1 MCNKNTGK
9 VLLRTIVALILAAVM
24 MSALFLPIFKVGSYD
39 VQTSEK
45 YTGGL
50 FTQYAKPVG
59 EIDVNLFTFADLAL
73 NMEDIYDIIRIQ
85 SLEAKVAYMTNEAM
99 NLYSEMST
107 LDDDDAQKAE
117 LKAEIDAIMESANG
131 LHAELE
137 KISNDMGKERQLEL
151 AEKLQDKDFCESLVL
166 SYLIYENFSGTFVEV
181 DTSTEKSAF
190 ATNTAGILE
199 ILLIFAIFVY
209 IVYFIIAFAILFVV
223 KLISFVVRL
232 IAKKCD
238 DESCKKLSKFPF
250 VSCAL
255 TFFTLF
261 LLWSI
266 VSSMEIA
273 IGTGLIVM
281 LSVAVVAAL
290 STAIFRALAANKNI
304 VDTLLNVTV
313 CIVAIFLAIFLSLTL
328 LKVDALYDYKKSAA
342 EYTYV
347 YFLEAVSE
355 NNIETIDEMDLVLEE
370 VAKAN
375 MKNTVIILTASVG
388 IAILLVFA
396 ISYFIKQLSND
407 GEARADGKPMVS
419 RAGIV
424 LCAVLLAV
432 SLVPS
437 LVGTASVEKQYDSIE
452 KGRYKILWYS
462 YVQQNT
468 TMSQEYN
475 TCLSTYTSLVHEIEA
490 LGEKIEI
497 AEGDTLLEYKQER
510 DEVVDYTW
518 MVGRKLDRTRLDK
531 KNGASMCMAA
541 AVALFV
547 TQFIYTFIMYDNK
560 KKKPLAVEAEAI
572 EAEAVEAEAIEAEAI
587 ETEAVEVEAIEAEG
601 AEAIES
607 EIIEAEA
614 VESEVVEAEVNESE
628 ASPED
633 EKTINE

>member
-1 MCNKNTGK
+1 MCNKNTSK
-9 VLLRTIVALILAAVM
+9 VLLRTIVAFVLAAVM
-24 MSALFLPIFKVGSYD
+24 ISALFLPILKVGTYD
-39 VQTSEK
+39 VQTSEE
-45 YTGGL
+45 YTSGL

-59 EIDVNLFTFADLAL
+59 EIDVNLFTFVDIGL
-73 NMEDIYDIIRIQ
+73 NIRDIYDVIRIQ
-85 SLEAKVAYMTNEAM
+85 SIEAKITYMTNEALS
-99 NLYSEMST
+99 LYYEMSS
-107 LDDDDAQKAE
+107 LDDDDPEKAE
-117 LKAEIDAIMESANG
+117 LKAEIDAIMADANELNTEIES
-131 LHAELE
+131 
-137 KISNDMGKERQLEL
+137 ISENMGEERQIEI
-151 AEKLQDKDFCESLVL
+151 AEKLQDKDFCESLIL
-166 SYLIYENFSGTFVEV
+166 SYLVYNNFSDTFIEV
-181 DTSTEKSAF
+181 DTSTEKAAF
-190 ATNTAGILE
+190 ATNVAGILE
-199 ILLIFAIFVY
+199 ILLILVIFVY

-223 KLISFVVRL
+223 KLICFIVKL

-238 DESCKKLSKFPF
+238 DESCKKLSKFPL

-281 LSVAVVAAL
+281 LVVAVVSAL
-290 STAIFRALAANKNI
+290 SNAIFRALLANKNI

-313 CIVAIFLAIFLSLTL
+313 CVVAIFLAIFLSLTL
-328 LKVDALYDYKKSAA
+328 LKVDALYDYKKSAD

-355 NNIETIDEMDLVLEE
+355 NNIETIDEMNLVLEE

-375 MKNTVIILTASVG
+375 IKNTVIILTVSVG
-388 IAILLVFA
+388 IAILLVCA

-407 GEARADGKPMVS
+407 GEIRAEGKPMVS

-424 LCAVLLAV
+424 LCSVLLAV

-437 LVGTASVEKQYDSIE
+437 LIGTASVDKQYESIE
-452 KGRYKILWYS
+452 KGRYKILWHA

-475 TCLSTYTSLVHEIEA
+475 TCLTTYTSLVHEIEA

-510 DEVVDYTW
+510 EDVVDYTW
-518 MVGRKLDRTRLDK
+518 MVGRKLNRTRIDK

-547 TQFIYTFIMYDNK
+547 TQFVYTFIMYDNK
-560 KKKPLAVEAEAI
+560 KKRPVVVEGEAIDSEAVESEAIESAVDEAEVIESEIVEAEA
-572 EAEAVEAEAIEAEAI
+572 V
-587 ETEAVEVEAIEAEG
+587 V
-601 AEAIES
+601 
-607 EIIEAEA
+607 
-614 VESEVVEAEVNESE
+614 SEVVEAEVNEPE
-628 ASPED
+628 ESPED
-633 EKTINE
+633 QKPINE